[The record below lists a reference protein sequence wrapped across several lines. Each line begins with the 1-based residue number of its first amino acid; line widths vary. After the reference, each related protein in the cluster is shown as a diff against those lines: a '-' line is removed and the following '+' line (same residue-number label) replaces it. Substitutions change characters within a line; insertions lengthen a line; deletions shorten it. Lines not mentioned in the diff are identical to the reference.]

1 LFHRIFLEVPLI
13 TSEAL
18 PWLRKACLDV
28 TFGGFAMS
36 TLREMILT
44 RPRQRRELLEMFSTL
59 SYHEPIASKG
69 RTASTVYDV
78 REQVGFSSN
87 LSSVTVFFS
96 ALRLPRSC
104 TPSITFVMIFT
115 I

>member
-1 LFHRIFLEVPLI
+1 MISKKRKFLAHTLILEFLIFSLFHRIFLEVPLI
-13 TSEAL
+13 TSESL

-44 RPRQRRELLEMFSTL
+44 RPRQRNELLEMFSTL

-69 RTASTVYDV
+69 RSASAAVYDV
-78 REQVGFSSN
+78 REQVSLF
-87 LSSVTVFFS
+87 
-96 ALRLPRSC
+96 
-104 TPSITFVMIFT
+104 
-115 I
+115 